1 MYSFEGEFRR
11 KPQVSLR
18 GASKRED
25 HAGLLQRNLLERKK
39 REFERKRQRSAL
51 QIQQFV
57 RGCLTRYRVKQV
69 LRGSC
74 DRELQSLARSKVL
87 PDPPTMRVLL
97 NQLLLFYTPRVDQDR
112 LLCFSQIAIQH
123 RSQWLKTLVASG
135 NSWLH
140 QMRRLL
146 YHNSRLL
153 LLSENATTNIST
165 ALRFIELFTD
175 TRTYEACLSDVE
187 TVSIISR
194 LQFFLVSKG
203 YFVHMKTLINARLPS
218 GMDIDHLP
226 PLAESVENLIFRPIK
241 HTLQNENQEKDRS
254 IMLRYVCKDFFS
266 EQFSDQVS
274 NFLLPAVAGK
284 SLLPLTDLLDA
295 LLLDSND
302 HQRIRLHPD
311 LQPSAWLLYAVMS
324 LTGPNLRSLPTSYI
338 VKYLHILQVLLPC
351 LPTAETQ
358 QRIDDLEDSDVE
370 DELFMEIEELGNAR
384 SVGEIREHCL
394 QQFNTSD
401 YVQSFKVAADTSDVA
416 TLTAL
421 CQICHILMTDH
432 KLHVPRN
439 SLLCTL
445 ACNTRFLQH
454 IWKAIGTVS
463 TPLVT
468 GTHLPLLHVISRGIP
483 LSKEDTER
491 IVPLLSV
498 FSSLFGHL
506 LQSLHDSEFHQSQT
520 AASRKSLMPFTL
532 PTLVNLSLALRN
544 ACLGIIHL
552 AYPETR
558 PVVMDEYFLA
568 ASSRQAPERI
578 QMKKDFHRQCAAWLY
593 CFKVTSQLVK
603 QLYERDCRLSFCP
616 EGHWLAAS
624 EIKLAD
630 LQFSSSRALKPTR
643 LSFWSNGGRED
654 EEEVAP
660 MTIHDSRRMAVL
672 AELPFM
678 VSFEDR
684 VKIFLSWIYSEK
696 GEREERTLLN
706 ASHSVS
712 IIVRRDFIYED
723 AFDKLRPEN
732 EPDLCKKMRVQMRN
746 VQGLNEAGIDGGGIT
761 REFLSQLLQTAFD
774 PNRGFFKST
783 ADSLLYPNPQAV
795 TIEQDFKKHYYF
807 IGRILGKVLY
817 ENLLVELPLA
827 SFFLSKILQR
837 HSDVDIH
844 HLASLDPIMYKNLL
858 SLKDYEGDVA
868 DLDLNFTVVDDNLG
882 EAKVYELKPG
892 GEKIQVTNAN
902 RIEYIHLMAD
912 FRLNKQIRPH
922 ILNFRAGIADVIDL
936 EWLRMFD
943 YRELQILISGAMV
956 PIDVDDMRRHTN
968 YAGEFSDTHP
978 VIQNFWEIVKN
989 LPDSQRRSLLKFI
1002 TSCSRPP
1009 LLGFKELHPALCIH
1023 SAGKADRLPT
1033 ASTCMNLL
1041 KLPHFKDKDTL
1052 KTRLLYAI
1060 ESAAGFELS

>member
-153 LLSENATTNIST
+153 LLSENALTNIST

-295 LLLDSND
+295 LLLDSDD

-394 QQFNTSD
+394 QQFNTSITCNPLK
-401 YVQSFKVAADTSDVA
+401 SPRIPA
-416 TLTAL
+416 T
-421 CQICHILMTDH
+421 
-432 KLHVPRN
+432 
-439 SLLCTL
+439 LLCTL

-520 AASRKSLMPFTL
+520 
-532 PTLVNLSLALRN
+532 
-544 ACLGIIHL
+544 
-552 AYPETR
+552 ETR

-568 ASSRQAPERI
+568 TSSRQAPERV
-578 QMKKDFHRQCAAWLY
+578 QMKK
-593 CFKVTSQLVK
+593 VSQAM
-603 QLYERDCRLSFCP
+603 RRL
-616 EGHWLAAS
+616 A
-624 EIKLAD
+624 LAD

-678 VSFEDR
+678 VSFETE
-684 VKIFLSWIYSEK
+684 L
-696 GEREERTLLN
+696 
-706 ASHSVS
+706 
-712 IIVRRDFIYED
+712 RRDFIYED

-732 EPDLCKKMRVQMRN
+732 GNDDRARLQK
-746 VQGLNEAGIDGGGIT
+746 T
-761 REFLSQLLQTAFD
+761 LLFH
-774 PNRGFFKST
+774 R
-783 ADSLLYPNPQAV
+783 
-795 TIEQDFKKHYYF
+795 QD
-807 IGRILGKVLY
+807 IRKVLY